1 MVSVKTVRHISRILF
16 SILPIFVVTSVALAQ
31 GSVGSTRGL
40 PSTGGGGS
48 STIKGRVYFPVRP
61 ESMRVRVRLSSS
73 DLLNES
79 TVADEDGIFIFNR
92 IPAGHYTIIVEGGD
106 QFDTAT
112 EQVDIDREA
121 SPGGRNMNITI
132 TLKLKGSA
140 AALGKVPK
148 PARELYTKGT
158 DAANKGDNKGAVEF
172 FNQAIKLYPQ
182 FPQAMS
188 ELGIAYMKLN
198 KFDKA
203 AETYEELLKLGP
215 GDATVH
221 MNYGIALNNLGI
233 ALQTEGKGEEG
244 AKQLVQSEAQLR
256 EAIKLN
262 NSNPAAHYYLAVTLI
277 KLKHYDEAT
286 AELETSIKRGGDNI
300 ALAHK
305 YLGGLYMN
313 DGSKKKAAADE
324 LEKYLQLDPKA
335 RDADRIKESIKKLRN
350 N

>member
-1 MVSVKTVRHISRILF
+1 MFSVQAVRHLTRILF

-40 PSTGGGGS
+40 PSTGSGGS
-48 STIKGRVYFPVRP
+48 SIIRGRVFFPVTP
-61 ESMRVRVRLSSS
+61 ESPRLRVRLTSS
-73 DLLNES
+73 DMVNES
-79 TVADEDGIFIFNR
+79 AVTDEDGIFIFNR
-92 IPAGHYTIIVEGGD
+92 IPAGHYTVTVEGGD
-106 QFDTAT
+106 QFDSAT

-121 SPGGRNMNITI
+121 SPGGRNMNVTI
-132 TLKLKGSA
+132 NLKLKGTAS
-140 AALGKVPK
+140 ALGKVPK

-158 DAANKGDNKGAVEF
+158 DAASKGDNKGAAEF

-188 ELGIAYMKLN
+188 ELGMAYMKLN
-198 KFDKA
+198 KYDKA

-221 MNYGIALNNLGI
+221 LNYGIALNNLGI
-233 ALQTEGKGEEG
+233 SLQTEGKAEEG
-244 AKQLVQSEAQLR
+244 AKKLAQSEEQLR
-256 EAIKLN
+256 EAIKLS
-262 NSNPAAHYYLAVTLI
+262 NSSPAAHYYLAVTLI

-286 AELETSIKRGGDNI
+286 TELEASIKHGGDNI

-313 DGSKKKAAADE
+313 DGSKKKEAADE

>member
-1 MVSVKTVRHISRILF
+1 MVSVKTVRHITRILF
-16 SILPIFVVTSVALAQ
+16 SILPIFVLASVALAQ

-40 PSTGGGGS
+40 PSTGSGGS
-48 STIKGRVYFPVRP
+48 SVIRGRVLFPVTP
-61 ESMRVRVRLSSS
+61 SSPRVRVRLSSS
-73 DLLNES
+73 DMVNES
-79 TVADEDGIFIFNR
+79 TVTDEDGVFIFNQ
-92 IPAGHYTIIVEGGD
+92 IPAGHYTVTVDGGD

-121 SPGGRNMNITI
+121 SPGGRNMNVTI
-132 TLKLKGSA
+132 NLKLKGTAS
-140 AALGKVPK
+140 ALGKVPK

-182 FPQAMS
+182 FPQALS
-188 ELGIAYMKLN
+188 DLGMAYMKLF
-198 KFDKA
+198 KYDKA

-215 GDATVH
+215 ADATAH
-221 MNYGIALNNLGI
+221 LNYGIALNNLAA
-233 ALQTEGKGEEG
+233 ALKTEGKTEDST
-244 AKQLVQSEAQLR
+244 KKFTQSEEQFR
-256 EAIKLN
+256 ESLKLN
-262 NSNPAAHYYLAVTLI
+262 GKSATAHYYLGITLI
-277 KLKHYDEAT
+277 SLRRYAEAQS
-286 AELETSIKRGGDNI
+286 ELEAAVKIDANI

-313 DGSKKKAAADE
+313 DSSKKKEAADE

>member
-1 MVSVKTVRHISRILF
+1 MFSAKTVRHLSRILF
-16 SILPIFVVTSVALAQ
+16 SILPIFVLAAVALAQ

-40 PSTGGGGS
+40 PSTGSGGS
-48 STIKGRVYFPVRP
+48 SVLRGRVFFPVTP
-61 ESMRVRVRLSSS
+61 ASPRVRVRLTSS
-73 DLLNES
+73 DMLNEN
-79 TVADEDGIFIFNR
+79 TVTDEDGVFIFNQ
-92 IPAGHYTIIVEGGD
+92 IPAGHYTVIVEGGD

-121 SPGGRNMNITI
+121 SPGGRNMNVTI
-132 TLKLKGSA
+132 SLKLKGTA
-140 AALGKVPK
+140 TALSKVPK
-148 PARELYTKGT
+148 PARDLYAKGT
-158 DAANKGDNKGAVEF
+158 DAAGKGDNKGAVEF

-188 ELGIAYMKLN
+188 DLGMAYMKLF
-198 KFDKA
+198 KYDKA

-221 MNYGIALNNLGI
+221 LNYGIALNNLAA
-233 ALQTEGKGEEG
+233 ALKTEGKAEDSAKKFAQAEEQFR
-244 AKQLVQSEAQLR
+244 ASL
-256 EAIKLN
+256 KLN
-262 NSNPAAHYYLAVTLI
+262 GKSATAHYYLGITLI
-277 KLKHYDEAT
+277 SLKRYAEAQS
-286 AELETSIKRGGDNI
+286 ELEAAVKNDANI

-313 DGSKKKAAADE
+313 DSSKKKEAADE

-335 RDADRIKESIKKLRN
+335 RDADRIKDSIKKLRN

>member
-1 MVSVKTVRHISRILF
+1 MFSVNPVRKISRVLF
-16 SILPIFVVTSVALAQ
+16 SILPIFVVTAVAFAQ
-31 GSVGSTRGL
+31 GGVGSTRGL
-40 PSTGGGGS
+40 PSTGSGGS
-48 STIKGRVYFPVRP
+48 SIIKGRVFFPITP
-61 ESMRVRVRLSSS
+61 ESPRVRVRLTSS
-73 DLLNES
+73 DMMNES
-79 TVADEDGIFIFNR
+79 TVADEDGVFIFNR
-92 IPAGHYTIIVEGGD
+92 IPAGHYTITVEGGD
-106 QFDTAT
+106 QFDNAT

-121 SPGGRNMNITI
+121 SPGGRNMNVTI
-132 TLKLKGSA
+132 NLKLKGSA

-158 DAANKGDNKGAVEF
+158 DAASKGDNKGAAEF

-182 FPQAMS
+182 FPQAMT
-188 ELGIAYMKLN
+188 ELGMAYMKLN
-198 KFDKA
+198 KYDKA

-221 MNYGIALNNLGI
+221 LNYGIALNNLGI
-233 ALQTEGKGEEG
+233 ALQTEGKTEEG
-244 AKQLVQSEAQLR
+244 AKKLAQSEEELR
-256 EAIKLN
+256 HAIKLN
-262 NSNPAAHYYLAVTLI
+262 NSSPAAHYYLAVTLI
-277 KLKHYDEAT
+277 KLKHYNEAT
-286 AELETSIKRGGDNI
+286 TELEASIKHGGDNI

-313 DGSKKKAAADE
+313 DSSKKKEAADE